1 MSLLNSNPYNDFLG
15 LMRDEGKYHNPLIP
29 IVGKVKKIL
38 PKLEDIEIETHT
50 MTLYKDDL
58 LIDKWLKNRH
68 HSFGYTC
75 DINNCSSGII
85 GKVEH
90 GADEEC
96 GSVHD
101 VKCVNFDNCPKEC
114 GKLKKKT
121 FKCEECTVPCK
132 TKLHYDDWLKVD
144 DLVLLVPYEE
154 KFVIVSRVV
163 TI

>member
-1 MSLLNSNPYNDFLG
+1 MSLNNNNPYNDLLG
-15 LMRDEGKYHNPLIP
+15 LMRSQGKYHNPLTP
-29 IVGKVKKIL
+29 IVGKITKIT
-38 PKLEDIEIETHT
+38 PKMEEIEIVTHT
-50 MTLYKDDL
+50 MPLYKDDL
-58 LIDKWLKNRH
+58 MIDKWVKNKH
-68 HSFGYTC
+68 HNLGYTC
-75 DINNCSSGII
+75 DFKNCSGGII

-121 FKCEECTVPCK
+121 FKCEDCTVPCK